1 MNKSQDIPWICDLT
15 VESYVIYHGIAY
27 LGWLPGISFMKQ
39 CDFLQIHRTIKIC
52 WLNGLVVW
60 HLTCITTWSKVASI
74 LGRNREGCHWG
85 RSEWWCVG
93 PGSGCSPCQLS
104 MLLVSRSWS
113 LQRLDEILDKV
124 PIQPCPRHGLSLAQ
138 TPLPVSLPLSVWPV
152 IPDRLDT
159 SQHAI
164 PHPSQPGLFSAL
176 LLSLCSTLRHN
187 TGWLEDC
194 EGLLRM
200 TEQFQA
206 VLSLSLLQSS
216 CESNWNYHNTRL
228 S

>member
-1 MNKSQDIPWICDLT
+1 MP
-15 VESYVIYHGIAY
+15 
-27 LGWLPGISFMKQ
+27 
-39 CDFLQIHRTIKIC
+39 
-52 WLNGLVVW
+52 
-60 HLTCITTWSKVASI
+60 
-74 LGRNREGCHWG
+74 
-85 RSEWWCVG
+85 
-93 PGSGCSPCQLS
+93 
-104 MLLVSRSWS
+104 LVSRSWS

-200 TEQFQA
+200 TEQFKA
-206 VLSLSLLQSS
+206 VFSLSLSLSFKS
-216 CESNWNYHNTRL
+216 FTGRL
-228 S
+228 KKCCSALCYNPPARATEIITIRDLAKNLADSFEGRL